1 MIPEGFA
8 EERKGLCADR
18 VIHMIQTAPVLSCR
32 CGARG
37 VVAQNSPAIPREIAK
52 PSRTP
57 HGFTIVELLVVIA
70 IIGLLIALLLPA
82 VQAARES
89 SRRAKCNAN
98 LKQMGLALH
107 SFHDARNRF
116 PPGMQGML
124 DSCSVANNDS
134 DNKWFRAG
142 WGWSVFLLPFLEQQP
157 LSDRLLV
164 NSGSGQVVCG
174 NPTGAQL
181 SLATAGGR
189 DQRALQQTVL
199 EVFVCPSAG
208 DANLNFGPNF
218 PGSGRYAKSNYK
230 GVAGSDQPSANNYD
244 GVGEMTSPDGSTI
257 QTLGL
262 FRRVP
267 LTRTGSWGTA
277 GTDAFVYVRHKDVTD
292 GLSKTLAFGEVFS
305 NVSFATGLP
314 KIDSFFGS
322 SSANG
327 KYRGSVWVGAI
338 SSELQAGMTVGLLV
352 PSLAQNNGLL
362 FGTGQYAFVSRHPGG
377 VTFGLADGSCRFI
390 SQNADA
396 ATLAGMANISDGQ
409 TAVVE

>member
-1 MIPEGFA
+1 
-8 EERKGLCADR
+8 
-18 VIHMIQTAPVLSCR
+18 
-32 CGARG
+32 
-37 VVAQNSPAIPREIAK
+37 
-52 PSRTP
+52 
-57 HGFTIVELLVVIA
+57 VELLVVIA

>member
-8 EERKGLCADR
+8 EERKGLCRDR
-18 VIHMIQTAPVLSCR
+18 VIHMIQTAPVLSR
-32 CGARG
+32 RYGVRG
-37 VVAQNSPAIPREIAK
+37 VVAPNSPAMPREIAK
-52 PSRTP
+52 PPRTP

-89 SRRAKCNAN
+89 ARRAKCQSNI
-98 LKQMGLALH
+98 KQLGLGLH
-107 SFHDARNRF
+107 TYHDAQKRF
-116 PPGMQGML
+116 PPGYQGML
-124 DSCSVANNDS
+124 GNCSGADNS
-134 DNKWFRAG
+134 ISNKWKDAG
-142 WGWSVFLLPFLEQQP
+142 WGWSVFLLPHIEEQS
-157 LSDRLLV
+157 LSDRLTV
-164 NSGSGQVVCG
+164 NSGSSQVVCG

-199 EVFVCPSAG
+199 QVFVCPSAG
-208 DANLNFGPNF
+208 DSSLNFGPTF
-218 PGSGRYAKSNYK
+218 PSSGRYGKSNYK
-230 GVAGSDQPSANNYD
+230 AVVGSDGAFD
-244 GVGEMTSPDGSTI
+244 GVGEATLTLPDGSSATVL
-257 QTLGL
+257 TLGL

-267 LTRTGSWGTA
+267 LTRSGSWGA
-277 GTDAFVYVRHKDVTD
+277 ADSWAYVRSKDVTD

-314 KIDSFFGS
+314 KIDSNYGS
-322 SSANG
+322 TTTNG
-327 KYRGSVWVGAI
+327 KYRGSVWAGAI
-338 SSELQAGMTVGLLV
+338 VTELAAGMTAGIIQ
-352 PSLAQNNGLL
+352 PNANSTNGTL
-362 FGTGQYAFVSRHPGG
+362 FGTNQYPFASKHPGG
-377 VTFGLADGSCRFI
+377 VLFGLADGSCRFI

>member
-18 VIHMIQTAPVLSCR
+18 VVHMIETAPVLSR
-32 CGARG
+32 RYGARG
-37 VVAQNSPAIPREIAK
+37 VVAQNSPAIPREITK
-52 PSRTP
+52 PPRSTC
-57 HGFTIVELLVVIA
+57 GFTLVELLVVIA

-82 VQAARES
+82 VQSARES
-89 SRRAKCNAN
+89 SRRAKCQSNM
-98 LKQMGLALH
+98 KQIGLALLN
-107 SFHDARNRF
+107 FHDVRNRF

-134 DNKWFRAG
+134 DNKWMRAG
-142 WGWSVFLLPFLEQQP
+142 WGWSVFLLPFLEEQTLADQ
-157 LSDRLLV
+157 LLI

-199 EVFVCPSAG
+199 QVFVCPSAG
-208 DANLNFGPNF
+208 DSSLNFGQNP
-218 PGSGRYAKSNYK
+218 PSSGRYGKSNYK
-230 GVAGSDQPSANNYD
+230 AVVGSDSAFD
-244 GVGEMTSPDGSTI
+244 GVGEATLTLPDGSSATVL
-257 QTLGL
+257 TLGL

-267 LTRTGSWGTA
+267 LTRSGSWGA
-277 GTDAFVYVRHKDVTD
+277 ADSWAYVRSKDVTD

-314 KIDSFFGS
+314 KIDSNFGNS
-322 SSANG
+322 SSNG
-327 KYRGSVWVGAI
+327 KYRGSTWVGAI
-338 SSELQAGMTVGLLV
+338 LSELALGVTAGIIQPNANST
-352 PSLAQNNGLL
+352 NGTL
-362 FGTGQYAFVSRHPGG
+362 FGTNQYPFVSRHPGG
-377 VTFGLADGSCRFI
+377 VLFGLADGSCRFI